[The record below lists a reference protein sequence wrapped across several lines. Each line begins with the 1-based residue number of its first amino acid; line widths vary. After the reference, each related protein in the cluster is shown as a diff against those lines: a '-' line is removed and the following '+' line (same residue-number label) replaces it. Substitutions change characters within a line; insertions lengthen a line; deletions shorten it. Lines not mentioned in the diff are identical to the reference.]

1 MMGCSVGA
9 FFVESLSVRASG
21 SVRDQEVPTS
31 ASIDSRVSL
40 KEGTFGVSVIPRAA
54 FVFTPDWCASSP
66 PALSPSPLG
75 VTGLF
80 AVCARSSAP
89 FVWIHTLLELGAQH
103 TYLTSLSSL
112 HPAPRATG
120 ERGARARQHRLRR
133 AGTCILH
140 LRYIRDTFG
149 IHLGYNVSYI

>member
-1 MMGCSVGA
+1 MLEQRG
-9 FFVESLSVRASG
+9 SVRASG

-75 VTGLF
+75 VSGLF

-89 FVWIHTLLELGAQH
+89 FAFGSMHSWSSG
-103 TYLTSLSSL
+103 LSKLFESV
-112 HPAPRATG
+112 T
-120 ERGARARQHRLRR
+120 
-133 AGTCILH
+133 
-140 LRYIRDTFG
+140 
-149 IHLGYNVSYI
+149 

>member
-1 MMGCSVGA
+1 MGCSVGA

-66 PALSPSPLG
+66 PALSSSPLQG
-75 VTGLF
+75 VSGLF
-80 AVCARSSAP
+80 GPCALVAALPSFGSIHSWSS
-89 FVWIHTLLELGAQH
+89 G
-103 TYLTSLSSL
+103 LST
-112 HPAPRATG
+112 R
-120 ERGARARQHRLRR
+120 
-133 AGTCILH
+133 I
-140 LRYIRDTFG
+140 
-149 IHLGYNVSYI
+149 